1 MYAIINDLNHL
12 LDKKFLSLEDFQNY
26 LTFHQLFNTLKLCS
40 PNYVEVASWKSVG
53 KPIEEITLSEI
64 IVTTEVKHSQEGDLS
79 FKFAKNK

>member
-1 MYAIINDLNHL
+1 M
-12 LDKKFLSLEDFQNY
+12 
-26 LTFHQLFNTLKLCS
+26 FNTLKLCS

-79 FKFAKNK
+79 FKFAKNKWKKKKEKNNKHKSSLGIK